1 MLFGRHDLGHD
12 HAVEAGTFGVDT
24 VDLEAQH
31 RQLVLE
37 RLRIE
42 IRVDPFA
49 QPRLYDLHRI
59 YLNCRRKRRSFSK
72 NVRRSV
78 TP

>member
-1 MLFGRHDLGHD
+1 MLFGRDNLGHD
-12 HAVEAGTFGVDT
+12 DT
-24 VDLEAQH
+24 VESGAFDVHSVHFEAQH
-31 RQLVLE
+31 CQLVLE

-42 IRVDPFA
+42 VRIDPFS
-49 QPRLYDLHRI
+49 QPRLYDLHGV

>member
-1 MLFGRHDLGHD
+1 MPGNLDDLGYD
-12 HAVEAGTFGVDT
+12 DTVEPGTFDVNP
-24 VDLEAQH
+24 VDLETQH
-31 RQLVLE
+31 RQLVLQ

-42 IRVDPFA
+42 VRIDPFP
-49 QPRLYDLHRI
+49 QPGLYDLHGV